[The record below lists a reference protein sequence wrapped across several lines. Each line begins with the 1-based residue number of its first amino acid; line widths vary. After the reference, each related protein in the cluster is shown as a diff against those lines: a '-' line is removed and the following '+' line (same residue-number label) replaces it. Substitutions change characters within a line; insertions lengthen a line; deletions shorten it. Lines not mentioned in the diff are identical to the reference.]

1 MSNKK
6 LSRLLEP
13 NLKFYFAVMLLFAVA
28 AIPVNWQL
36 ALAEG
41 TLTVLLYFY
50 FRQSNQKRRQGV
62 LQYIDSVTGSVDTA
76 SKSTLINSPL
86 PTLVFRPDTGEIIW
100 SNESFLQLA
109 GIREHLF
116 EMRLSEAVP
125 DFQVQWLLS
134 GKQESPERVELNNHR
149 FRVYGS
155 LVRSRNRTGVQSLV
169 ATTYWVETTEADHLR
184 EVYEAS
190 RPVAAILMLD
200 NYEDLMKACEDTQ
213 RSAVLAQIDEKLQT
227 WANAGQGILLK
238 TDRNHYLFLFEEQ
251 YFQHFVDE
259 KFSILD
265 TVRAIRVAENIHPTL
280 SIGIGKDSPSIPE
293 LYKNA
298 KLSLEMALSRGGDQA
313 VVRNQ
318 VDFAFYGGR
327 TKATEKRTK
336 VKSRVM
342 ANAFRELIADAGEVY
357 IMGHSF
363 ADMDAVGAAAGIC
376 CAARKRGK
384 QARIVIDREHTAAET
399 LIARLDALPEYSGVF
414 LTPAE
419 AFLQMR
425 ADTLLVVVD
434 TNRPD
439 MVENPQLL
447 ESCNRV
453 AVIDHHRRAATYIE
467 NAAFNFHEPYA
478 SSASELVTELLQY
491 LVEPTDLLREEAGAL
506 LAGIVLDTKHFTQR
520 TGGRTFEAAAFLRRS
535 GADTAEVQRLFQGDL
550 KDMVTKYDI
559 IRRAEMYR
567 SNIAVSVVEEPGV
580 DRVAAAQAADDL
592 LTLKGV
598 QASFVVYA
606 AEGAVLMSARSLG
619 EINVQVILEALGGG
633 GNSTTAGARI
643 EDTDP
648 ESVRQQL
655 IGVLDAYFEK

>member
-109 GIREHLF
+109 GVREHLF

-567 SNIAVSVVEEPGV
+567 ENIAVAVVEEPGV

-592 LTLKGV
+592 LTLKGI
-598 QASFVVYA
+598 QASFVIYA